1 MAVMRLI
8 DYLNLLR
15 DVRRFFE
22 LQLLHQVIPSGLF
35 MYSINGDETDFGKLL
50 RKSKFI
56 CKFGGLSAVRESTF
70 FILNPLHHNIF
81 SEFTSFKLVNGCHLA
96 SWLQKIKFYCNIHI
110 FFHYEDIGVFH
121 RCFVLFYA
129 VVIVT
134 IFRKGVNLFDSVQQL
149 STGIL

>member
-22 LQLLHQVIPSGLF
+22 LQLLHQLIPSGLF

-56 CKFGGLSAVRESTF
+56 CKFGGQSSWW
-70 FILNPLHHNIF
+70 
-81 SEFTSFKLVNGCHLA
+81 TS
-96 SWLQKIKFYCNIHI
+96 
-110 FFHYEDIGVFH
+110 
-121 RCFVLFYA
+121 
-129 VVIVT
+129 
-134 IFRKGVNLFDSVQQL
+134 
-149 STGIL
+149 STGSTQIVRSARRRGQSSCRTSSTGSTQIVRSARWGGPSSCRTSSTGCLDNLITYSLLIQIAKKIWKVLRICKNSHHVSWFHKYC